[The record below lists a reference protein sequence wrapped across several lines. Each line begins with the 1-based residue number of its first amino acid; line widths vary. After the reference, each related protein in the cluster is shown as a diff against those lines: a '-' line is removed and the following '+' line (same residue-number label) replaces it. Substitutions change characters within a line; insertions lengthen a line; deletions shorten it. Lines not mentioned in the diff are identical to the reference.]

1 LADLGAAITLATPA
15 PSPTAARISPLQADL
30 LANAHTHRGY
40 LLLKAASA
48 SASAQ
53 PPVVALPPPLAGLSS
68 TALEELASR
77 DLALGGRYGNKIA
90 RQLSVRTNPYAKACG
105 AIVSEALRTEREAA
119 AGGASFAY

>member
-1 LADLGAAITLATPA
+1 LADLGAAITLATPD
-15 PSPTAARISPLQADL
+15 PSPTTACISPLQADL

-48 SASAQ
+48 SAQ
-53 PPVVALPPPLAGLSS
+53 PPAVALPPPLAGLSS
-68 TALEELASR
+68 TTLEELASR

-119 AGGASFAY
+119 TGEASFAC